1 MQESLDNIF
10 VVFLHVGRIKKLR
23 TVCVYLS
30 LFSSLPQHIFGV
42 IICIYLGA
50 LSWLCMLS
58 KAYICCGIGIEKKNQ
73 YGTTY
78 GYQIWGSRQLQQG

>member
-1 MQESLDNIF
+1 M
-10 VVFLHVGRIKKLR
+10 
-23 TVCVYLS
+23 S

-58 KAYICCGIGIEKKNQ
+58 KAYICCGIGIEKKINMALLMVTKSGEAGNSSKAKIQ
-73 YGTTY
+73 AFALPT
-78 GYQIWGSRQLQQG
+78 